1 MYLSPSQLAQD
12 GMVNQSD
19 ARLLHE
25 LGERVRT
32 LLDSYFRS
40 PPGLFF
46 SFTHLVC
53 RTAITG
59 IAPPLGPHR
68 YYYVYDDFN
77 YDDDYHY
84 IIILFSPLSIYLEE
98 VVVVVVFV
106 R

>member
-1 MYLSPSQLAQD
+1 MFYLLVCPSQLAQD

-40 PPGLFF
+40 PPGLAF

-59 IAPPLGPHR
+59 IAPPTPPPLEDSTGIIM
-68 YYYVYDDFN
+68 FMM
-77 YDDDYHY
+77 
-84 IIILFSPLSIYLEE
+84 IIIMMVTVIIF
-98 VVVVVVFV
+98 
-106 R
+106 

>member
-1 MYLSPSQLAQD
+1 MFYLFVCPSQLAQD

-40 PPGLFF
+40 PPGLVF

-59 IAPPLGPHR
+59 TAPPPSPGGLHW
-68 YYYVYDDFN
+68 YYYVYDDYN
-77 YDDDYHY
+77 YDGDCYY
-84 IIILFSPLSIYLEE
+84 I
-98 VVVVVVFV
+98 
-106 R
+106 